1 MVKVELKKTYLIIKG
16 GKKMRKDEM
25 VAKIKDS
32 VEFNRAE
39 IEDEIGEFEIVN
51 EDSENGKVLL
61 LSEFDIRVEV
71 TWSKMSSMINLRTID
86 ENEVF

>member
-1 MVKVELKKTYLIIKG
+1 
-16 GKKMRKDEM
+16 MRKDEM